1 MNLLTAILPLSMLAS
16 LVTAKIV
23 TRGCDITVFPVP
35 SHYAPGE
42 TDLKLLDGIVMAA
55 FNSQKNSFETNQ
67 AQDEVMTD
75 VQVEEQIMW
84 RPEQEGGRRM
94 VTSFWYGRLQ
104 TDITCRLCNTD
115 NLDKRR
121 KLIRRGN
128 GQGRANGKA
137 RKRLEGIAD
146 AIASAMRT
154 SEISFFSE
162 VECVMF
168 QCDGFGSEDVGSMC
182 T

>member
-1 MNLLTAILPLSMLAS
+1 MNILTAILLLSTLAS

-23 TRGCDITVFPVP
+23 TRECDITVFPVP

-55 FNSQKNSFETNQ
+55 FNSQKNSFEANQ
-67 AQDEVMTD
+67 TKDETMTD
-75 VQVEEQIMW
+75 VQVEEQITW

-94 VTSFWYGRLQ
+94 LASFWYGRLQ
-104 TDITCRLCNTD
+104 TDFTCRLCNTD

-121 KLIRRGN
+121 KLIRGGN
-128 GQGRANGKA
+128 GQGQANGKA
-137 RKRLEGIAD
+137 RKRLEGISD
-146 AIASAMRT
+146 EIASAMRA

-168 QCDGFGSEDVGSMC
+168 QCDGFGPEDIGSMC
-182 T
+182 N